1 MSGTKVVLAELV
13 EVNKTTLF
21 GGLETIDHVKIKA
34 SLLASALL
42 LASSSATLP
51 MRTFCGTPGFA
62 TGGTLQELAINPQSV
77 EFPLPPQPASNAA
90 VNPKQTNIFIFKN
103 FRSTAHKLVKAYKSI
118 ADDRLI
124 LEI

>member
-1 MSGTKVVLAELV
+1 MSGTKEVLAVLV
-13 EVNKTTLF
+13 EVSKMTLF
-21 GGLETIDHVKIKA
+21 GGLEIIDHVKINV

-51 MRTFCGTPGFA
+51 KRTFCGTPGFA
-62 TGGTLQELAINPQSV
+62 TGGTLQELASNPQSV

-90 VNPKQTNIFIFKN
+90 VNPKQTNIFIFN
-103 FRSTAHKLVKAYKSI
+103 IFRSAAHKLVNAHKSI